1 MHSCMKTYITYG
13 EYIRYICRFIYY
25 NKTYVNMYNIIN
37 SFRLK
42 FLKIFISDHLAWQMI
57 ITDGEIVYVI

>member
-1 MHSCMKTYITYG
+1 MVNILDIYVDLYI
-13 EYIRYICRFIYY
+13 II
-25 NKTYVNMYNIIN
+25 KTYVNMYNIIN
-37 SFRLK
+37 SFLLK